1 MLQTRQK
8 STKRWRQLP
17 VRKSG
22 ARLAATSHTLALCLR
37 TQCCALLNS
46 ERGSATYKITDTHHP
61 CFQRV
66 NAPSFP
72 LPSTSLQVKKAFLSV
87 LFQRLNFPHIK
98 FQAARKAKEKHSLYR
113 EYLTNKFSPN
123 SQFCS
128 VATFISTLNLNRK
141 TDCEGWGW

>member
-8 STKRWRQLP
+8 STKSWRQLQ

-22 ARLAATSHTLALCLR
+22 GSLAATVTLWHCLR
-37 TQCCALLNS
+37 IQCCALINS
-46 ERGSATYKITDTHHP
+46 ERGSATNKITGTHHP

-72 LPSTSLQVKKAFLSV
+72 LPSTSLQVKKAFLPV
-87 LFQRLNFPHIK
+87 LFQGLSFPHIK
-98 FQAARKAKEKHSLYR
+98 CQAARKAKEKHSLYR

-128 VATFISTLNLNRK
+128 VATFISTLDLNRK
-141 TDCEGWGW
+141 MDWEGWGW